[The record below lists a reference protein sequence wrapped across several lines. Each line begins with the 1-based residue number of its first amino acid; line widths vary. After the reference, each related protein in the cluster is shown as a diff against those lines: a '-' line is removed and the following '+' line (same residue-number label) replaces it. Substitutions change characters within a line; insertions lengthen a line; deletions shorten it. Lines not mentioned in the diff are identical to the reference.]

1 MTIMSDYEIVDYL
14 LINFVEPGDLINYAG
29 QDYLVKAIDAVDK
42 GWDLVVVDRLEDEI
56 DLFIPDAAVVGLLG
70 E

>member
-1 MTIMSDYEIVDYL
+1 MTTMSDYEIVDFL

-29 QDYLVKAIDAVDK
+29 QDYLVKAIDAVEE
-42 GWDLVVVDRLEDEI
+42 GWDLFVVDRYEDEI
-56 DLFIPDAAVVGLLG
+56 DLFIPDAAIVGLLG

>member
-14 LINFVEPGDLINYAG
+14 LINFVEPGDLISYAG
-29 QDYLVKAIDAVDK
+29 QDYLVKAIDAVDQ
-42 GWDLVVVDRLEDEI
+42 GWDLIVVDRLEDEI

>member
-1 MTIMSDYEIVDYL
+1 MSDYEIIDYL

-29 QDYLVKAIDAVDK
+29 QDYLVKAIDAVDQ
-42 GWDLVVVDRLEDEI
+42 GWDLIVVDRLEDEI

>member
-1 MTIMSDYEIVDYL
+1 MSDYEIVDYL
-14 LINFVEPGDLINYAG
+14 LINFVEPGDLISYAG
-29 QDYLVKAIDAVDK
+29 QDYLVKAIDAVDQ
-42 GWDLVVVDRLEDEI
+42 GWDLIVVDRLEDEI

>member
-14 LINFVEPGDLINYAG
+14 LINFVEPGDLISYAG
-29 QDYLVKAIDAVDK
+29 QDYLVKAIDAVDQ
-42 GWDLVVVDRLEDEI
+42 GWDLIVVDRLEYEI